1 MPSSATIRGAPGTT
15 APTCGSSSRGES
27 SPERA
32 GEESLWRPPSGGL
45 RRVRL
50 MPHATG
56 GRPACGK
63 IRGPVPRFFWS
74 FAMSGHSKW
83 ASIKHKKGALDA
95 KRGKIF
101 SRIIKELT
109 VAARGGG
116 GDPDMNPRLRSVI
129 AEAKAQN
136 MPADNIKR
144 AIRRGTGEEPGVSYE
159 EAQYEAYGPGGAAVI
174 IDVLTDNKNR
184 TVGELRHAL
193 TKHGGNLAE
202 TNAVAWMFTKRGYI
216 VVSKSKAKEEDLMAA
231 VIDAGGDDLRDDDD
245 NWEVLSSPE
254 AFPQVL

>member
-1 MPSSATIRGAPGTT
+1 
-15 APTCGSSSRGES
+15 
-27 SPERA
+27 
-32 GEESLWRPPSGGL
+32 
-45 RRVRL
+45 
-50 MPHATG
+50 
-56 GRPACGK
+56 
-63 IRGPVPRFFWS
+63 
-74 FAMSGHSKW
+74 MSGHSKW

-101 SRIIKELT
+101 TRLIKELT
-109 VAARGGG
+109 VAARAGG
-116 GDPDMNPRLRSVI
+116 GDPDMNPRLRQVI
-129 AEAKAQN
+129 ADAKAAN

-144 AIRRGTGEEPGVSYE
+144 AIRKGTGEEPGVSYE

-184 TVGELRHAL
+184 TVGELRHTL

-216 VVSKSKAKEEDLMAA
+216 VVSKQKAKEDDLMAA
-231 VIDAGGDDLRDDDD
+231 VIDAGGDDLRDDGD

-254 AFPQVL
+254 TFHKVLDAVKKLGIEPEAAEISMLPQNYLKLEGKQAQSMVKLMDVLDDLDDVRHVWSNFDIEEKEIEASLA